1 MDDDVGDVDGSARLL
16 LSLLLL
22 LSVLKL
28 LQLNLWAII
37 CLWQC
42 FGLAKKKK
50 MMLLV
55 MLLLLPLQL
64 TVGDGSRLTLGDC
77 VFRRLAAEKHTY
89 TQAQ

>member
-42 FGLAKKKK
+42 FGLAKK
-50 MMLLV
+50 MMLVLV
-55 MLLLLPLQL
+55 MLLLPLPLQL
-64 TVGDGSRLTLGDC
+64 SVGDGSRLTLGDC

-89 TQAQ
+89 TQTQ